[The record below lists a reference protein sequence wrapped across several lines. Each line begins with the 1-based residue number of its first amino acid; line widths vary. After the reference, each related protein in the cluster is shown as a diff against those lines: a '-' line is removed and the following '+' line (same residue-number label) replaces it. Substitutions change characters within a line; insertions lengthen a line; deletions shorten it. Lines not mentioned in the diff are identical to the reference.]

1 MTSWGGMVRRS
12 SSEIKRK
19 QDERYPKPSSS
30 SRTDI
35 NIIDE
40 HELLT
45 KQQLRLLQDCASLN
59 FSLGGY
65 QSIAD
70 ILNSLNVSVDIREGI
85 IESSHK
91 KFFDE
96 MKMKWESNSPNIPRP
111 KEIDQNSSFKLR
123 GRYLRKEKIIELFP
137 EEMETEYEGKMV
149 EDLLITTLAHE
160 TMHAYFDRPGHE
172 MFPYAYFVE
181 EPLAE
186 FGMLVYMNETGM
198 SDEVREWA
206 YNDVNKKKH
215 SCYRYGA
222 ELFKLPKDEY
232 ESVRNYLEAYKVAE
246 IGEYDVLVCD
256 GKTAKIWHCP
266 ISGCSLIAATPGGT
280 VIRAG
285 VSGAGISSK
294 KFYFEAKSCWRGTGT
309 ELYFTIRNEIASD
322 PAFAKVYK
330 QGDTVNISFY
340 DKSGVKRIVGTAS
353 IVCQHRFRACAQCKD
368 DYACNFSTSDHRLFG
383 FYEYKSAVGS
393 TPAEWIAKEI

>member
-12 SSEIKRK
+12 DPTKAKRK
-19 QDERYPKPSSS
+19 EDERPEYPKPSE
-30 SRTDI
+30 RNDI
-35 NIIDE
+35 TIFVEHTLLEKIDKE
-40 HELLT
+40 RGRLSVFIE
-45 KQQLRLLQDCASLN
+45 QLNLLQNCASLS
-59 FSLGGY
+59 FHLGRY
-65 QSIAD
+65 KSIAD
-70 ILNSLNVSVDIREGI
+70 ILNSLGIPVYIRKGI
-85 IESSHK
+85 IESNHK
-91 KFFDE
+91 DFFDD
-96 MKMKWESNSPNIPRP
+96 MKQKWDSNFKDIPEI
-111 KEIDQNSSFKLR
+111 KELFANSSTKLR
-123 GRYLRKEKIIELFP
+123 GRYLRDKKIIELFP
-137 EEMETEYEGKMV
+137 EEMETEYDGEMV
-149 EDLLITTLAHE
+149 EELLITTLAHE
-160 TMHAYFDRPGHE
+160 AMHAYFDRPGHE
-172 MFPYAYFVE
+172 KFPYAYFVE

-198 SDEVREWA
+198 PDEVMAWA
-206 YNDVNKKKH
+206 HEDVAQKH

-256 GKTAKIWHCP
+256 GKTAKIWYCP
-266 ISGCSLIAATPGGT
+266 FSGCSLIAATPGGT

-294 KFYFEAKSCWRGTGT
+294 KIYLEAKSCWRGTGT

-368 DYACNFSTSDHRLFG
+368 DYACNFGTSDHRLFG
-383 FYEYKSAVGS
+383 FYEY
-393 TPAEWIAKEI
+393 